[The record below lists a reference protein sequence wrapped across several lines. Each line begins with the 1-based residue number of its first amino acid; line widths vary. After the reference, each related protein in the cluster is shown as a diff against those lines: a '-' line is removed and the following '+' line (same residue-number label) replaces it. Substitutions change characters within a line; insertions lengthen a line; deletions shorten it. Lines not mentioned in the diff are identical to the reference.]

1 MKYFGEKLVRRNVLL
16 LRIMGDLYEK
26 FPKKRLKKVWREIK
40 KAYLCNPQTKR
51 GSPEGATVREEVSYL
66 SCERAGAREKLRC
79 QSGILEYPGADARK
93 SRRDDPQLPS
103 GNEETSGRRQTPQV
117 PGRNRMKVH

>member
-1 MKYFGEKLVRRNVLL
+1 M
-16 LRIMGDLYEK
+16 
-26 FPKKRLKKVWREIK
+26 KKRLKKVWRETK

-51 GSPEGATVREEVSYL
+51 GSPEGATVREEASYL

-93 SRRDDPQLPS
+93 SRREVPQLPS
-103 GNEETSGRRQTPQV
+103 GNEDASDRRQTWQV
-117 PGRNRMKVH
+117 PGRNRMKVV

>member
-40 KAYLCNPQTKR
+40 KAYLCNPQMKR
-51 GSPEGATVREEVSYL
+51 GSPKGTEVREETSYL
-66 SCERAGAREKLRC
+66 SLERAGAREELRC
-79 QSGILEYPGADARK
+79 RSGILEYPGADARK
-93 SRRDDPQLPS
+93 SRRDVPQLPS
-103 GNEETSGRRQTPQV
+103 GNEETSDRRQTRQV